1 MFSIFKKF
9 QCRNNMVTKKPVKKS
24 PDTSPLLASNWFD
37 IDRSFENFRSEMEK
51 AFSSFPEISMPKI
64 PHSSCDVIDE
74 GKQLRV
80 KMDVPGIK
88 KKDVKIDVTE
98 NSIQI
103 SAEHKEESEE
113 KKKNFLKKE
122 RRNVSY
128 FRTLPLSDNVVAS
141 KVKAKLVD
149 GVLDI
154 TLPKSK
160 PTKVQKK
167 KSVSVQ

>member
-1 MFSIFKKF
+1 MA
-9 QCRNNMVTKKPVKKS
+9 TKKPVKKTS
-24 PDTSPLLASNWFD
+24 TISPLRTSSWFD
-37 IDRSFENFRSEMEK
+37 LDRSFDNFRKEMEK
-51 AFSSFPEISMPKI
+51 AFSSFPDISMPKM
-64 PHSSCDVIDE
+64 PHTSCDVIDE
-74 GKQLRV
+74 GKQFRV

-88 KKDVKIDVTE
+88 KNEVKLNVTE
-98 NSIQI
+98 NSLEV

-113 KKKNFLKKE
+113 KKKNYLKKE
-122 RRNVSY
+122 RSNISY
-128 FRTLPLSDNVVAS
+128 FRTLPMSEKILAS
-141 KVKAKLVD
+141 KVKAKLTD

>member
-1 MFSIFKKF
+1 MSKL
-9 QCRNNMVTKKPVKKS
+9 MW
-24 PDTSPLLASNWFD
+24 L
-37 IDRSFENFRSEMEK
+37 
-51 AFSSFPEISMPKI
+51 
-64 PHSSCDVIDE
+64 
-74 GKQLRV
+74 
-80 KMDVPGIK
+80 
-88 KKDVKIDVTE
+88 

-128 FRTLPLSDNVVAS
+128 FRTLPLSDNVVVS

>member
-1 MFSIFKKF
+1 MA
-9 QCRNNMVTKKPVKKS
+9 TKNPVRKS
-24 PDTSPLLASNWFD
+24 TKTSPLVASSWFD
-37 IDRSFENFRSEMEK
+37 IDRSIENFRNEMEK
-51 AFSSFPEISMPKI
+51 AFSSFPDISMPKI
-64 PHSSCDVIDE
+64 PQSSCDVIDE

-98 NSIQI
+98 NSLQI

-128 FRTLPLSDNVVAS
+128 FRTLPLSDSVIAS

>member
-1 MFSIFKKF
+1 MFPIFKKF
-9 QCRNNMVTKKPVKKS
+9 QCSNNMATKKPVKKS
-24 PDTSPLLASNWFD
+24 SDTSSLLASSWFD
-37 IDRSFENFRSEMEK
+37 IDRSFENFRNEMEK
-51 AFSSFPEISMPKI
+51 AFSSFPDISMPKI